1 MNKSES
7 AIPVII
13 ADNQFL
19 ITESLMQV
27 LQKDGY
33 FVAKVVSNK
42 SELIVQLNQA
52 NTSLLI
58 IDYALFDFDSYS
70 DLTRI
75 KKKFSKIQ
83 ILVLTNSINKAE
95 LLELNAAGIKNIIYK
110 TIDEEELFEAINATL
125 KKKKYYSAELLEM
138 LFEIN
143 EKKNSIEEPV
153 KLTNTETEIVRL
165 VAEGLTTKDIAARK
179 NISFHTVIT
188 HRKNIFKKLG
198 VSSASELIMYAIKA
212 GWIDNI
218 EYFI

>member
-27 LQKDGY
+27 LRKDGH
-33 FVAKVVSNK
+33 FMAKVVANK
-42 SELIVQLNQA
+42 SELLRNLNHE
-52 NTSLLI
+52 NTFLLI
-58 IDYALFDFDSYS
+58 VDYALFDFDSYA
-70 DLTRI
+70 DLTQI
-75 KKKFSKIQ
+75 KKKFSNVQ
-83 ILVLTNSINKAE
+83 ILILTNSISKTE

-125 KKKKYYSAELLEM
+125 KKKKYYSAELLDM

-143 EKKNSIEEPV
+143 EKKNSIEETV
-153 KLTNTETEIVRL
+153 QLTNTETEIVRL

-188 HRKNIFKKLG
+188 HRKNIFKKLA

>member
-1 MNKSES
+1 
-7 AIPVII
+7 
-13 ADNQFL
+13 
-19 ITESLMQV
+19 MQV
-27 LQKDGY
+27 LQKDGH
-33 FVAKVVSNK
+33 FMAKVVANK
-42 SELIVQLNQA
+42 SELLRNLNHE
-52 NTSLLI
+52 NTFLLI
-58 IDYALFDFDSYS
+58 VDYALFDFESYA
-70 DLTRI
+70 DLTQI
-75 KKKFSKIQ
+75 KKKFSKVQ
-83 ILVLTNSINKAE
+83 ILVLTNSISKAE

-125 KKKKYYSAELLEM
+125 KKKKYYSAELLDM

-143 EKKNSIEEPV
+143 EKKNSIEETV
-153 KLTNTETEIVRL
+153 QLTNTETEIVRL